1 MRFLNAPVFRFISFS
16 HPGLEMIQQQ
26 GQQIVFQVA
35 CRARFL
41 SASPTRI
48 TPAKKGIKIWP
59 KSGETQNLKDFFSH
73 MSIKD
78 QNLIDSPCLE
88 GVFCA
93 GDFYVASPFVG
104 DRNGFNRGIRCLM
117 MFDDAR
123 HDVRHGVW
131 WFVVP
136 CKAVYQGT
144 PRADGVQLE
153 EVHKMYGFA
162 KGRNRTE

>member
-59 KSGETQNLKDFFSH
+59 KSGETQNLKDFFMIFS
-73 MSIKD
+73 
-78 QNLIDSPCLE
+78 LAVRLTGPCY
-88 GVFCA
+88 GGA
-93 GDFYVASPFVG
+93 G
-104 DRNGFNRGIRCLM
+104 
-117 MFDDAR
+117 
-123 HDVRHGVW
+123 
-131 WFVVP
+131 
-136 CKAVYQGT
+136 
-144 PRADGVQLE
+144 
-153 EVHKMYGFA
+153 
-162 KGRNRTE
+162 